1 MRRLQYKKMD
11 AQAESPLSLDIKDLE
26 RDIVLLEQTNKQL
39 KDILADDG
47 SLHNEATELRLVIV
61 ENEFAIEAKLKRRRE
76 LHTLLGIST
85 ANDSFE
91 SERTIT
97 STQSMDQKKMEEPR
111 AVLLGIDDDSNGVM
125 L

>member
-1 MRRLQYKKMD
+1 MD

-47 SLHNEATELRLVIV
+47 SLDNEATELRLVIV